1 MQHDDDFLWCRLLF
15 SPIVVS
21 WTPFL
26 SVICPFVPSS
36 KRTAPQDM
44 KKKKNFWQLRQKYF
58 VKNVFVKNIC
68 VQKCTKTWVM
78 ICSFVLWAIPLLY
91 HQNFNGM
98 PVIWRKHIVHNFNSA
113 QYAFDGRHVE
123 LHIYWCKGKY
133 FQSNSFV
140 CLSMSCLVR
149 RCNQEGYRSS
159 KGYHVN
165 VNYSCIFIPDPLQSS
180 KLFLSQKINIS
191 KNQVNWHYIHKFDG
205 NDNWPQLQKQSKET
219 EFSVSS
225 ILLAVCKE
233 ILSQYQP
240 IKEV

>member
-1 MQHDDDFLWCRLLF
+1 
-15 SPIVVS
+15 
-21 WTPFL
+21 
-26 SVICPFVPSS
+26 
-36 KRTAPQDM
+36 
-44 KKKKNFWQLRQKYF
+44 
-58 VKNVFVKNIC
+58 
-68 VQKCTKTWVM
+68 M